1 MIILVLFIT
10 IHKGCAFLDQSKFR
24 LIARTEQIFWYDV
37 NMIWFLVKMN
47 VYV

>member
-10 IHKGCAFLDQSKFR
+10 VHEGCDFLEQSKFG
-24 LIARTEQIFWYDV
+24 LIAHTEQIFWYDV
-37 NMIWFLVKMN
+37 NMIWFLVKMS